1 MTVSVEFFRQV
12 PLFVDLSDELLGQLA
27 REAGEVRLRAGEWLF
42 REGDEADRLYL
53 IRSGRLEV
61 VDEGPPEI
69 LIRVLRRGEAVG
81 ELALLQGGTRT
92 ASVRARRDADLIEL
106 SRDRFEALIAGEPSF
121 AVGLTRAMGAQ
132 LAVNRA
138 PAAAGE
144 RPSTVAVLALDEG
157 IPASRCARLLA
168 GQLARHGRVEQLSY
182 DPDWTEEAMS
192 LALGRAEESAE
203 RVVLAGTSH
212 LIDDPWNE
220 FCLRE
225 ADLVVALTSGRLEA
239 GWAQQP
245 NGLRGCELLGTGPG
259 LPPETMTALQ
269 PREAQVVRDGAEL
282 ERAIEVLAR
291 RISGRSLGIVFSGG
305 GARAFAH
312 VGAVEEFEAAGLRID
327 RVAGVSLGSLVGA
340 GVAMGHSSDELA
352 ELFHFGFVENNPTGD
367 YSVPLY
373 SLIRGERTEDLLE
386 HMFGELR
393 IEELEKRF
401 FCLSC
406 DLVAR
411 EPVLHRTGLVR
422 EAVLASLSIPG
433 VFPPIPTSDGKLL
446 VDGGVLDNLPVEKM
460 ARLNEGPIIAVDV
473 TGQMGDFRR
482 PARPGITRLKRPLR
496 RALTGREN
504 ELPRL
509 AETIV
514 RTVTV
519 GSIDTAEAAGRH
531 ADLVVQP
538 EVGAIGLLEWGELE
552 RAREAGRQAARAAL
566 EGPHEWLDEYRGKDH
581 P

>member
-12 PLFVDLSDELLGQLA
+12 PLFADLSDELLVQLA
-27 REAGEVRLRAGEWLF
+27 GEAGEVRARAGEWLF

-61 VDEGPPEI
+61 VDEGPPET
-69 LIRVLRRGEAVG
+69 LIRELRRGQAVG
-81 ELALLQGGTRT
+81 ELALLQRGTRT

-106 SRDRFEALIAGEPSF
+106 SRDRFEALISGEPSF
-121 AVGLTRAMGAQ
+121 AVGLTHAMGAQ
-132 LAVNRA
+132 LAANRA
-138 PAAAGE
+138 PAE
-144 RPSTVAVLALDEG
+144 SRELPSTIAVLALDEG
-157 IPASRCARLLA
+157 MSAPRYAGRLAESLA
-168 GQLARHGRVEQLSY
+168 HHGSVEQLSS
-182 DPDWTEEAMS
+182 DPNWTREAMS
-192 LALGRAEESAE
+192 LALGKAEESAE
-203 RVVLAGTSH
+203 RVVMTGTSH
-212 LIDDPWNE
+212 LVEDPWNE

-225 ADLVVALTSGRLEA
+225 ADLVVALTSGHPAA
-239 GWAQQP
+239 GWIQRP
-245 NGLRGCELLGTGPG
+245 NSLQGCCLLGMGSG
-259 LPPETMTALQ
+259 LPRVTVGALQ
-269 PREAQVVRDGAEL
+269 PRETQVVADGAEL
-282 ERAIEVLAR
+282 EEAIEVLAR
-291 RISGRSLGIVFSGG
+291 RISGRSLGIVLSGG

-312 VGAVEEFEAAGLRID
+312 VGAMEEFEAAGLKID

-340 GVAMGHSSDELA
+340 GIAMGHSSNELA
-352 ELFHFGFVENNPTGD
+352 EIFHIGFIENNPTGD

-373 SLIRGERTEDLLE
+373 SLIRGKRTEDLLE
-386 HMFGELR
+386 RMFGEIR
-393 IEELEKRF
+393 IEELQKRF

-406 DLVAR
+406 DLVGR
-411 EPVLHRTGLVR
+411 EPVLHQTGLVR

-433 VFPPIPTSDGKLL
+433 VFPPIPTPEGRLL
-446 VDGGVLDNLPVEKM
+446 VDGGVLDNLPVETM
-460 ARLNEGPIIAVDV
+460 ARSNEGPIIAVDV

-482 PARPGITRLKRPLR
+482 SARPGITRLKRPLR

-519 GSIDTAEAAGRH
+519 GSIDTAEAARRH

-538 EVGAIGLLEWGELE
+538 EVGAIGLLEWGALE
-552 RAREAGRQAARAAL
+552 RAREAGRLAARAAL
-566 EGPHEWLDEYRGKDH
+566 EGPHDWLEDCRGKDH